1 MWHSDDGRTGLTPR
15 GGGSPAEY
23 QRGPHRCAW
32 NPPLLQ
38 EDLGFLLKEE
48 GAVANGDF
56 VADAEPRGNIYGP
69 VWVGE
74 KTEGES
80 AHWVCT
86 DGRRKARGKEEF
98 YPVVRVSHVH
108 GVRGMALNA
117 GWSNFGTK

>member
-23 QRGPHRCAW
+23 QRGPHQCTW

-48 GAVANGDF
+48 GAVANGDLLLMQK
-56 VADAEPRGNIYGP
+56 PRGNIYGL

-80 AHWVCT
+80 ADSRCA
-86 DGRRKARGKEEF
+86 DEKMMG
-98 YPVVRVSHVH
+98 
-108 GVRGMALNA
+108 
-117 GWSNFGTK
+117 